1 MVRLPGALGAAGTA
15 PGGVN
20 ALSTVREVSG
30 PSAAPCGPSC
40 HGWGGGFTESRCGGS
55 TAGGDGLGYFARHRS
70 TSRTWTVVQPI
81 NCDAKE
87 FIRVVCANVRS
98 GPQPHGILETGDDEE
113 RL

>member
-1 MVRLPGALGAAGTA
+1 MVRLPGALGAIGTA

-30 PSAAPCGPSC
+30 PSGGLPVASGPSD
-40 HGWGGGFTESRCGGS
+40 HGGGLVESRCVSGGIGCGTS
-55 TAGGDGLGYFARHRS
+55 FDMGS